1 MTAKEFKKTVMKL
14 PFRPTR
20 IKLHTGDS
28 FVINHPEQII
38 LHNKGTFVEVV
49 FGNYEQPPFGF
60 EVHDI
65 KSIHY
70 PRIKK
75 RQSQDQCS

>member
-1 MTAKEFKKTVMKL
+1 MTVKEFKNTVMKL

-20 IKLHTGDS
+20 IKLHTGPS

-38 LHNKGTFVEVV
+38 LHDDGKFVEVV

-60 EVHDI
+60 EVHEI

-70 PRIKK
+70 PRFKK
-75 RQSQDQCS
+75 PQSKDH